1 MGWNFND
8 GSPIYL
14 QLCAVI
20 KGKIASGEYAP
31 GSKLQPVRDLAL
43 EAGVNPNTVQRAY
56 AELEREGLVNAERTS
71 GRFVTADAEKIKQLR
86 GALSSGFIGEMFKQ
100 LQALGLTNEEIIAA
114 VQNWGYSDK

>member
-1 MGWNFND
+1 MNPMNKNKLYVILLGVFLLLT
-8 GSPIYL
+8 GLAGCRSELSP
-14 QLCAVI
+14 
-20 KGKIASGEYAP
+20 
-31 GSKLQPVRDLAL
+31 LQPVRDLAL

-56 AELEREGLVNAERTS
+56 AELERDGLVNAERTS

-100 LQALGLTNEEIIAA
+100 LQGLGLTNEEIIAA